1 MGIVLGHHIGDPA
14 ISLQATP
21 VTLMSMIET
30 PFHDDPIHQVNEE
43 QIDIEHFIDEEPD
56 FVVNGEH
63 IEYFTEEK
71 PKFDDWEHRN
81 ILERHRMKPS
91 RGFLQSTFIANLKS
105 VSEKSDLIRK
115 KAHETIKTAKEKFDI
130 NIEKNAN
137 MLRAKQGAQR
147 LERMLSTICEYKRDV
162 SNIVREKRFVGAL
175 FLFLFVTI
183 TSYGIAA
190 AVASSSRVINIED
203 VELAQDAAEEK
214 LALNEIEIK
223 RLEKNSGSIEET
235 DLRVDTLEHK
245 IALDNYGRYLEHS
258 ATSAI
263 RELSYYLNPNLWN
276 YEESPFLE
284 RMAMEIRIF
293 YASRSDDDEDIFQNV
308 IGNGISEVLYLTSFE
323 KAILQEEQNN
333 DCKDASVMLVA
344 TTIHPMTEI
353 SGTKTE
359 IYQQYKTDV
368 GNQFF
373 YINEKYIAK
382 GTNFRPEESLAA
394 QRLVMTSSSIT
405 ATVLNNTVFQIHSST
420 PLKANITC
428 PNTTKTV
435 TLFNSPMIK
444 LNTSCTITSPHL
456 NISSFYQEYQEDII
470 AEKFGLFD
478 KSDDDLE
485 FLIGYHRKPLSN
497 TNDISEMHKMAH
509 EIFVKE
515 TQITQ
520 NEMEALENDP
530 SLGKMITDAG
540 NAFVGWFNEQLHNVV
555 VVIMTIVGSVL
566 FVIFIIYMVKCCCCK

>member
-56 FVVNGEH
+56 IVVNGEH

-245 IALDNYGRYLEHS
+245 R
-258 ATSAI
+258 
-263 RELSYYLNPNLWN
+263 
-276 YEESPFLE
+276 SP
-284 RMAMEIRIF
+284 
-293 YASRSDDDEDIFQNV
+293 V
-308 IGNGISEVLYLTSFE
+308 
-323 KAILQEEQNN
+323 
-333 DCKDASVMLVA
+333 C
-344 TTIHPMTEI
+344 
-353 SGTKTE
+353 
-359 IYQQYKTDV
+359 
-368 GNQFF
+368 
-373 YINEKYIAK
+373 K
-382 GTNFRPEESLAA
+382 GT
-394 QRLVMTSSSIT
+394 
-405 ATVLNNTVFQIHSST
+405 
-420 PLKANITC
+420 
-428 PNTTKTV
+428 
-435 TLFNSPMIK
+435 
-444 LNTSCTITSPHL
+444 
-456 NISSFYQEYQEDII
+456 
-470 AEKFGLFD
+470 
-478 KSDDDLE
+478 
-485 FLIGYHRKPLSN
+485 
-497 TNDISEMHKMAH
+497 
-509 EIFVKE
+509 
-515 TQITQ
+515 
-520 NEMEALENDP
+520 
-530 SLGKMITDAG
+530 
-540 NAFVGWFNEQLHNVV
+540 
-555 VVIMTIVGSVL
+555 
-566 FVIFIIYMVKCCCCK
+566 

>member
-21 VTLMSMIET
+21 VTLMPMIESS
-30 PFHDDPIHQVNEE
+30 FHDDPIHQVKHIEDFIENEPE
-43 QIDIEHFIDEEPD
+43 FE
-56 FVVNGEH
+56 VNGLPYDN
-63 IEYFTEEK
+63 ITEEK
-71 PKFDDWEHRN
+71 SKIVEWDNRKILEEHRM
-81 ILERHRMKPS
+81 RPS
-91 RGFLQSTFIANLKS
+91 HGFLQSTFIATLKS
-105 VSEKSDLIRK
+105 VSEKSDLIRE
-115 KAHETIKTAKEKFDI
+115 KAHETVRTAKEKFDI

-137 MLRAKQGAQR
+137 ILKARLGAQR
-147 LERMLSTICEYKRDV
+147 LKRMLSTICEYKKDA
-162 SNIVREKRFVGAL
+162 SHIVREKRFVGAL

-183 TSYGIAA
+183 SSYGIAA
-190 AVASSSRVINIED
+190 AVATSSRVINLED
-203 VELAQDAAEEK
+203 VELEKDVAEEK

-223 RLEKNSGSIEET
+223 RLEMNSGNINEIVQK
-235 DLRVDTLEHK
+235 VDVMEHK

-263 RELSYYLNPNLWN
+263 RELSFYTNPDLWL

-284 RMAMEIRIF
+284 KMSLDIRSF
-293 YASRSDDDEDIFQNV
+293 YSSKHDEDLFQNV
-308 IGNGISEVLYLTSFE
+308 IGNGISEVLYLTSF
-323 KAILQEEQNN
+323 KKVILQEAQNN
-333 DCKDASVMLVA
+333 DCKDASVMLLA
-344 TTIHPMTEI
+344 TTIHPMRES

-359 IYQQYKTDV
+359 IFQQYKTDV
-368 GNQFF
+368 GNKFF

-382 GTNFRPEESLAA
+382 GTNYRPEESLAA
-394 QRLVMTSSSIT
+394 QRLVMTSASIT

-555 VVIMTIVGSVL
+555 VVIMTIVGSIL